1 MKPMST
7 ETILT
12 IAPTVRDEDLARAAA
27 VLSNGGIL
35 VVPTDTVYGI
45 GCDAANHEAVAEVL
59 AAKGRGRQMPP
70 PVLVASVD
78 AIDTLCV
85 DVPDAARA
93 LARAFWPGALT
104 LILRARPDLG
114 DRRHRPDARPAAD
127 GRLRQHP
134 RRSARPRADDL
145 AGPALPAGRDL

>member
-12 IAPTVRDEDLARAAA
+12 IAPTVRDEALARAAA

-59 AAKGRGRQMPP
+59 ARR
-70 PVLVASVD
+70 S
-78 AIDTLCV
+78 
-85 DVPDAARA
+85 
-93 LARAFWPGALT
+93 
-104 LILRARPDLG
+104 G
-114 DRRHRPDARPAAD
+114 DR
-127 GRLRQHP
+127 
-134 RRSARPRADDL
+134 
-145 AGPALPAGRDL
+145 